1 MSESPGRGPLPHRS
15 PAPSIL
21 SPGDP
26 AARALR
32 GSGCEPASPLGP
44 FLTVAPLPQAG
55 VVEPGR
61 AAWGRGL
68 SVHLCAAGPGRGGVE
83 ARRFPPPRR
92 PGRFVTAGTR
102 CLSGAFSWI
111 LCRPLGSMCSS
122 QDSQARKSHLDLLMP
137 VRLPECC
144 QV

>member
-1 MSESPGRGPLPHRS
+1 MSEPGRGPLPHRG

-26 AARALR
+26 ATRALR
-32 GSGCEPASPLGP
+32 GSDCGPSSPLGP
-44 FLTVAPLPQAG
+44 FPTVAPLPQAG

-61 AAWGRGL
+61 AVRGRGR
-68 SVHLCAAGPGRGGVE
+68 SVHLCAAGPGRGSVE
-83 ARRFPPPRR
+83 ARSFPPPRR

-111 LCRPLGSMCSS
+111 LCRPLGSMCSC
-122 QDSQARKSHLDLLMP
+122 QDSQARTSHLDLLTP
-137 VRLPECC
+137 VL
-144 QV
+144 

>member
-61 AAWGRGL
+61 AAWGRGR
-68 SVHLCAAGPGRGGVE
+68 SVHLCGWAGPRGCG
-83 ARRFPPPRR
+83 
-92 PGRFVTAGTR
+92 GTEVPAPVA
-102 CLSGAFSWI
+102 SGAFRD
-111 LCRPLGSMCSS
+111 CRDQVSVGRFLLG
-122 QDSQARKSHLDLLMP
+122 L
-137 VRLPECC
+137 V
-144 QV
+144 